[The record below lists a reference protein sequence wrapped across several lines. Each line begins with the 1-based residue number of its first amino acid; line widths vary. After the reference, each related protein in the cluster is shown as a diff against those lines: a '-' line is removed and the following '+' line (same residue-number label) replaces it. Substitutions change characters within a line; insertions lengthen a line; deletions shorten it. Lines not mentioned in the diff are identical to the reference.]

1 MRVSP
6 EISKSSKWINKPLP
20 LVEMSGYVPP
30 FKRTAVTVAAEP
42 ICAAPSRPAQV
53 KPTGYVP
60 PAKREAQP
68 KSFDEDFPTLAS
80 GSAAGHR
87 TEMKFGDLV
96 KARAEQDAIDE
107 VLNAKKAATASAETN
122 AALYAPQG
130 MSINTATVNRREP
143 FNIGRMVNSYVREV
157 NIKREAAERRR
168 RRLFDFSDDEEP
180 IVEQQSLDDEEYL
193 SEEDFED
200 SDDEEVTE
208 AYDASAFDRHR

>member
-1 MRVSP
+1 MRINAEVS
-6 EISKSSKWINKPLP
+6 KCSKWINKPLP

-30 FKRTAVTVAAEP
+30 FKRAATAPTAEP
-42 ICAAPSRPAQV
+42 ICAGPSRPAPV
-53 KPTGYVP
+53 KLTGYIP
-60 PAKREAQP
+60 PAKRQAEP
-68 KSFDEDFPTLAS
+68 KSFDEDFPTLGG

-107 VLNAKKAATASAETN
+107 VLNAKKAAAASADAN
-122 AALYAPQG
+122 AVINMSQG
-130 MSINTATVNRREP
+130 MSVNLTAVNSRKP
-143 FNIGRMVNSYVREV
+143 FNIAQMMNSYVREV
-157 NIKREAAERRR
+157 NAKREAAERRR

-180 IVEQQSLDDEEYL
+180 IEEKEPLDVEEYF

-200 SDDEEVTE
+200 SDNDEVTE